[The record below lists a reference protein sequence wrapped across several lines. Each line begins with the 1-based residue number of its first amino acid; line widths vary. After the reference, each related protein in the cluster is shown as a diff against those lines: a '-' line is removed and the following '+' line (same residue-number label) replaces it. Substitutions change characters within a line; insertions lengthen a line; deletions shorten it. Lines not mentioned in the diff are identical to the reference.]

1 MTALAN
7 AIKKVATGPH
17 LSKDLSTE
25 ELVAVMQ
32 EILSGDADEV
42 RAATFLIALR
52 MKGETNAENLGV
64 LQALQQH
71 TDQLHVAVAD
81 LLIYS
86 DPFNGFTRH
95 CPMSVFMLPILAAAG
110 LPVISQG
117 VQSMGPKFGVT
128 HAQVLHAAGLTQ
140 HSLATA
146 KARLEDPAI
155 AWAYVDQSVASPAVF
170 QLQQLRERI
179 IKRPTIA
186 TLEKMLMPLRGERNH
201 LMIGFV
207 HKAYPSLLGW
217 LVNHSDFDTAMI
229 MRGIE
234 GGVIPTLREPSKHYQ
249 VLQSEL
255 SEWPLDPQDFAIE
268 QTTRGVQPNADKV
281 TAAETLEQG
290 MQALNGKQGPAR
302 DSLIYGAAAA
312 LWHCGLHADALSAA
326 NYVRALLDSGKALQQ
341 FEQGIS

>member
-1 MTALAN
+1 MTALAD

-71 TDQLHVAVAD
+71 TQQLEVAVND
-81 LLIYS
+81 LLVYS
-86 DPFNGFTRH
+86 DPFNGFNRQ
-95 CPMSVFMLPILAAAG
+95 CPMSVFMLPVLAAAG
-110 LPVISQG
+110 LPVMSQG

-128 HAQVLHAAGLTQ
+128 HAQVLHAAGMRQ
-140 HSLATA
+140 QPLATA
-146 KARLEDPAI
+146 KLRLEDPSI

-170 QLQQLRERI
+170 QLQDLRERI
-179 IKRPTIA
+179 IKRPTVA
-186 TLEKMLMPLRGERNH
+186 TLEKMLMPLRGQRNH

-229 MRGIE
+229 MRGVE
-234 GGVIPTLREPSKHYQ
+234 GGVIPTLRELSKNYQ
-249 VLQSEL
+249 VLDGEL
-255 SEWPLDPQDFAIE
+255 TEWHLDPLSFAIK
-268 QTTRGVQPNADKV
+268 QNTRGVQPMADKV
-281 TAAETLEQG
+281 TATETLQRG
-290 MQALNGKQGPAR
+290 MQALSGHTGPAR
-302 DSLIYGAAAA
+302 DSLVYGAAAA
-312 LWHCGLHADALSAA
+312 LCHCGLHADALSAA
-326 NYVRALLDSGKALQQ
+326 NHVRALLDSGKALQQ
-341 FEQGIS
+341 FERGIT